1 MKTYCKDLF
10 MPTLNKISHGFA
22 RMGTDKDREMGIFL
36 WLDFYIRVHP

>member
-1 MKTYCKDLF
+1 VFFPSRAVGEK
-10 MPTLNKISHGFA
+10 KIICHGFA